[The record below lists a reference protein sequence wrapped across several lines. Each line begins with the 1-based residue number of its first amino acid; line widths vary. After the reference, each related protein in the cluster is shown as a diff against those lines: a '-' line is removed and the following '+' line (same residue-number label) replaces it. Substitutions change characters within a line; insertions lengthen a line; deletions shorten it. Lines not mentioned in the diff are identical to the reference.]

1 MTIAGRARSRVGHRA
16 PTPHQPRGPR
26 RSGRAGQSL
35 VEFALVIPIFML
47 LLGGM
52 VDVGFMLYSRMTVI
66 SASREGA
73 RAAVNQ
79 LDNPTG
85 IPIVVDGA
93 VRGAASGLT
102 SRDLSIVVEC
112 VPLQQARCDLV
123 SGGQPDPVSGDAINV
138 TLNYTYH
145 SIFLTLLGTTVNL
158 SGSTR
163 MVLE

>member
-1 MTIAGRARSRVGHRA
+1 M
-16 PTPHQPRGPR
+16 
-26 RSGRAGQSL
+26 
-35 VEFALVIPIFML
+35 
-47 LLGGM
+47 
-52 VDVGFMLYSRMTVI
+52 
-66 SASREGA
+66 
-73 RAAVNQ
+73 
-79 LDNPTG
+79 
-85 IPIVVDGA
+85 
-93 VRGAASGLT
+93 
-102 SRDLSIVVEC
+102 VEC